1 MKDKINSYTN
11 FKKLLLLQFFI
22 NPIIFCLYSSFS
34 IYPPYAQF
42 NTGSDSVIIEHLF
55 LYVNLP
61 Q

>member
-34 IYPPYAQF
+34 IYPPYC
-42 NTGSDSVIIEHLF
+42 TI
-55 LYVNLP
+55 
-61 Q
+61 